1 MYIKS
6 EAKFKQILNDEELQM
21 RIKMK
26 IFYIYGTR
34 AIAMSSKWRRKETL
48 PAKDLTLYR
57 RF

>member
-6 EAKFKQILNDEELQM
+6 KAKFKQILNDEELQM

-26 IFYIYGTR
+26 IFYIDGTR

-48 PAKDLTLYR
+48 PAKDFTLYR